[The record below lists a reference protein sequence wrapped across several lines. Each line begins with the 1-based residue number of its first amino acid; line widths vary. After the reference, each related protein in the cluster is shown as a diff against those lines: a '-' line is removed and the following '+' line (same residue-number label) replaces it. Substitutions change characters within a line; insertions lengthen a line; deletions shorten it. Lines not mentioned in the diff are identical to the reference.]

1 MTRFALR
8 AGITLG
14 ILRILWMA
22 CEHLVGIRT
31 THLDWVEPSYGVYLL
46 AGVPLTWLALFKLAP
61 PSSHRLHHL
70 FASGLL
76 AGALSG
82 MTQALA
88 FWAYTSWIN
97 PAFLD
102 DFIQWNVA
110 HSSNT
115 FEVANRAFRLPAFLD
130 VLLGHPLLQS
140 PVLACLLGRALR
152 PKMT

>member
-14 ILRILWMA
+14 TLRILWMA

-61 PSSHRLHHL
+61 PSSHRLQF

-88 FWAYTSWIN
+88 F
-97 PAFLD
+97 
-102 DFIQWNVA
+102 
-110 HSSNT
+110 
-115 FEVANRAFRLPAFLD
+115 
-130 VLLGHPLLQS
+130 
-140 PVLACLLGRALR
+140 
-152 PKMT
+152 